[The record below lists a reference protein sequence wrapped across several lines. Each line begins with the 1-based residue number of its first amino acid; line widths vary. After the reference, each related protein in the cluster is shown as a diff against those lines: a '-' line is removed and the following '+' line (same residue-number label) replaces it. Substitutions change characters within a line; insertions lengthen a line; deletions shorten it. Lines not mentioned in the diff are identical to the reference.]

1 MILSRVKFY
10 PQERIDLED
19 FTTLLSGART
29 DSKLWTKQFLSGEN
43 YILKGFTVSGIG
55 LQSASIEMDNATL
68 ILGNGSQDFSYF
80 IAEDSPTDITI
91 PDADLADGVRNYVEL
106 ELIYQ
111 DGTPI
116 VKAFW
121 DPSANGG
128 LGAEFNQQVN
138 TVSDLRI
145 QAVVVQGGFTG
156 LPNRVP
162 VAIIDTDG
170 SGIIKVIL
178 DRRNMFF
185 RLGTPANP
193 AEGFTW
199 ASQTEPPYSVNLTG
213 VVGTFVA
220 NETVTFSGGATAT
233 VVTGGGSNITIK
245 LPSSLSFA
253 SGNTLTGASSGAT
266 GTVNTIIE
274 NFTGADKDID
284 DVREALAALM
294 TEVRRVKG
302 TNFWHEIGSGSISG
316 INSFLNSAM
325 TPFTSSARIKWD
337 GSGVYIL
344 DNALTPLKADVI
356 AKIRIFNRNSQFNL
370 TRQDDGKEIQTVN
383 FSAVPD
389 SGTFTLEQDGDISN
403 SISWNASAIAVQ
415 NACNANWTNQVTV
428 TGNFSDG
435 FTFTFDSPGGPQVEI
450 TEDTNTLVDGI
461 TPVTIIVATIKNGL
475 AGIAPIPVADGEV
488 LYLEIPAAGDRTYSD
503 AGAGAT
509 NYRVASF
516 STFVNNDSNYWLAV
530 RESSRLIVRGL
541 GEVGIGEEIGLGS
554 SVPQSL
560 LDIIGIASVTS
571 PANYSSNIR
580 GTQGESLVNRLSVLT
595 DAMGDTQEDRSAF
608 LRSDD
613 VVTWTGTQLEFTQ
626 DILLEIINSKAGG
639 VTLHTVDVGDS
650 PLVLADGESLYV
662 KIDRSQASE
671 TITLI
676 NSGVT
681 PIPAQTQ
688 ADEDVFIFFKRID
701 ALGAGYL
708 HIPLHKQVLEPGQT
722 VRLGASG
729 SGSGEGDSIA
739 GDLKRRLTMS
749 PFDFV
754 MPNIF
759 ATDKDDKVAL
769 ASTGEF
775 SPAKKAFHLD
785 PIGETFVS
793 TEMLDADFLDL
804 GIDITE
810 TELYLFWLEGF
821 VDPLATYEVSRN
833 GGNEWQA
840 VTMSRVSPTSNA
852 FRGYH
857 TFTEEASNQDLQG
870 YAVANADSTLVL
882 NATTTQ
888 SRAQSFVVTDT
899 EVIKEVEVY
908 LNKVGTPTG
917 KWKVSIV
924 NDDSGAPSLSPL
936 DNLSESD
943 LKNVADLSA
952 GNNTVLVEIPQ
963 IVLTAG
969 TYWLVFETDADYKAS
984 FSAGVHELNVR
995 GDTSAPTV
1003 PDSQTYNGTVWA
1015 TAVNTALTYQFKGRE
1030 HSLLVRV
1037 TSGTGNVYVQ
1047 AYGVYYGI
1055 VPGGTTEDG
1064 SKLLE
1069 KFYFTGDENRT
1080 EFTLTF
1086 LPDPSILKV
1095 YDVYRGQVYVAE
1107 EGVFRINGNVVT
1119 FEPDFF
1125 NDAGEDILLR
1135 FEQIEGNGFDN
1146 SDQNANAIAS
1156 IQSQLIDIGEE
1167 IASISNSMIL
1177 PKIATP
1183 FTTVLNRSLMP
1194 DLSQDLLPRFGI
1206 QRFNTHQFFQIFDEQ
1221 GPNGESV
1228 FGIANDNFNQVRII
1242 GSVDAITGTTGS
1254 YLRIDAPVTNTS
1266 YIEIS
1271 FYGTG
1276 LNILT
1281 TQPGASHTAVYS
1293 VDAGGESSNF
1303 MPSMNT
1309 ILTGRNYSPN
1319 VVVPVVN
1326 NLSLGLHT
1334 IRIRNTG
1341 AASLHLHGF
1350 EILTEQ
1356 ASGLI
1361 TLPQGSQYHKGKKRT
1376 HSILESSSYNS
1387 AFETGTLG
1395 TRGGRVLIYQKAD
1408 GSVVKSVTPADA
1420 SQLNLASANHSNE
1433 ELVRTHHWREFGA
1446 GRVDDFSRFQTG
1458 PGTARFTLD
1467 DGITSLS
1474 GSNVTQN
1481 SLALGDV
1488 LDCSTSGYFF
1498 FTFIGTGLDLLVG
1511 GSGTVFDNF
1520 SVNIDG
1526 QGIIGNITG
1535 STIPKIVKIVS
1546 GLPYGSHTVVIT
1558 RTANVNAG
1566 LSLHSFRVYAP
1577 KKPSIPSD
1585 AVEIADYCVLGN
1597 YSASGISTS
1606 GLTSENTQV
1615 PSGVLRKFVS
1625 VREGNFVGSSWTIT
1639 GSINQPTGY
1648 ITYTGNN
1655 TDYVEYTFFGTG
1667 FVTHLNRSGTNNI
1680 DYTIHVDGVLNSS
1693 GTVLTTS
1700 SGSNLGGGSY
1710 RNIASGPQDQGPV
1723 RIQFSGLSMG
1733 KHVLRITKTAG
1744 ADNMSIQGI
1753 DVITPIHILKDN
1765 GPFITQNTMS
1775 IGSCGINDLRL
1786 FSKKDVK
1793 NTDRISQA
1801 SPVSSSPSTTS
1812 TAYVPM
1818 ADMQLPIKT
1827 TGKPI
1832 EISYSASCYNTNAT
1846 IGSIQT
1852 AIYVDGLIR
1861 SVTQRGTS
1869 NGTGTTGMT
1878 DKITI
1883 PVSSGYH
1890 VIQIKFLA
1898 ESDTAVAYSL
1908 NRFCSVRELK
1918 D

>member
-10 PQERIDLED
+10 PQERVDLED

-162 VAIIDTDG
+162 VAIIDVDG

-178 DRRNMFF
+178 DRRNLFF
-185 RLGTPANP
+185 RLGTPADP

-220 NETVTFSGGATAT
+220 DETVTFSGGATAT

-245 LPSSLSFA
+245 LPSSLSFS

-316 INSFLNSAM
+316 INSFLNSSI
-325 TPFTSSARIKWD
+325 TPFTSTARIKWD
-337 GSGVYIL
+337 GSNFYLL
-344 DNALTPLKADVI
+344 DNALNPLKADVLG
-356 AKIRIFNRNSQFNL
+356 KIRIFNRNSQFNL

-389 SGTFTLEQDGDISN
+389 SGTLTLEQDGDISDPIN
-403 SISWNASAIAVQ
+403 WNDAAIDVQ

-461 TPVTIIVATIKNGL
+461 TPVTILVATIKNGL
-475 AGIAPIPVADGEV
+475 AGIAPIAIADGEV

-509 NYRVASF
+509 NYKVASF

-530 RESSRLIVRGL
+530 REGSRLIVRGL

-560 LDIIGIASVTS
+560 LNIIGIASVTS
-571 PANYSSNIR
+571 PPNYSSNIR

-626 DILLEIINSKAGG
+626 DIILEIINTKAGG
-639 VTLHTVDVGDS
+639 VSLHTVDVGDS

-662 KIDRSQASE
+662 KIDRSQPSE

-688 ADEDVFIFFKRID
+688 ADEDVFVFFKRID
-701 ALGAGYL
+701 ALGAGYI

-739 GDLKRRLTMS
+739 GDLKRRLVMS

-759 ATDKDDKVAL
+759 ATDKDDKVGM

-785 PIGETFVS
+785 PIGETLVS
-793 TEMLDADFLDL
+793 TEMLDPDFLDL
-804 GIDITE
+804 GLDITE
-810 TELYLFWLEGF
+810 TELYFYWLEGF

-857 TFTEEASNQDLQG
+857 TFDEEASNQDLQG
-870 YAVANADSTLVL
+870 YAVANADTALVL
-882 NATTTQ
+882 NATTLQ

-969 TYWLVFETDADYKAS
+969 TYWLVFETDATYKSS
-984 FSAGVHELNVR
+984 FSAGVNELNIR

-1015 TAVNTALTYQFKGRE
+1015 AALNTALTYQFKGRE

-1037 TSGTGNVYVQ
+1037 TSGTGNVYIQ
-1047 AYGVYYGI
+1047 AYGVYFGI

-1064 SKLLE
+1064 SRLLE

-1119 FEPDFF
+1119 FELDFF
-1125 NDAGEDILLR
+1125 NDPGEDILLR

-1146 SDQNANAIAS
+1146 SDQNANAIAA
-1156 IQSQLIDIGEE
+1156 IQSQLVDIGDEL
-1167 IASISNSMIL
+1167 ASISDSMIL
-1177 PKIATP
+1177 PKIAAP
-1183 FTTVLNRSLMP
+1183 FTNISNRSLIP
-1194 DLSQDLLPRFGI
+1194 DLSQDLLPKFGVNRI
-1206 QRFNTHQFFQIFDEQ
+1206 MTQQIFELPEEL
-1221 GPNGESV
+1221 GPNGEPV
-1228 FGIANDNFNQVRII
+1228 FGVVNDKFNQIRFVGNWGNQNSIH
-1242 GSVDAITGTTGS
+1242 GPAPFSNQQNS
-1254 YLRIDAPVTNTS
+1254 YV
-1266 YIEIS
+1266 EIV
-1271 FYGTG
+1271 FCGTG
-1276 LNILT
+1276 LNVLGF
-1281 TQPGASHTAVYS
+1281 PLSASIDTIAYS
-1293 VDAGGESSNF
+1293 VDNGALTGNILRTSAA
-1303 MPSMNT
+1303 T
-1309 ILTGRNYSPN
+1309 ILASGKYSIN
-1319 VVVPVVN
+1319 TVLPVVSG
-1326 NLSLGLHT
+1326 LSYGLHT
-1334 IRIRNTG
+1334 IRLVLTTNTG
-1341 AASLHLHGF
+1341 NAPFYYGF
-1350 EILTEQ
+1350 EILNEES
-1356 ASGLI
+1356 SGLVRI
-1361 TLPQGSQYHKGKKRT
+1361 PPGSQLYKGKKLT
-1376 HSILESSSYNS
+1376 HSILETVAYNS
-1387 AFETGTLG
+1387 GFESGVLG
-1395 TRGGRVLIYQKAD
+1395 TRGGRVLEYQKSD
-1408 GSVVKSVTPADA
+1408 GSMARAITPVDA
-1420 SQLNLASANHSNE
+1420 SQLNLASANHGNE
-1433 ELVRTHHWREFGA
+1433 EVARNYNFREFGS
-1446 GRVDDFSRFQTG
+1446 GRTDDFSRIIG
-1458 PGTARFTLD
+1458 LGAASYAFTLD
-1467 DGITSLS
+1467 DGTTTLVMVTGAS
-1474 GSNVTQN
+1474 GGVGFASPREGIQAAPTATTNYI
-1481 SLALGDV
+1481 S
-1488 LDCSTSGYFF
+1488 
-1498 FTFIGTGLDLLVG
+1498 FTFVGCGLDIVAVG
-1511 GSGTVFDNF
+1511 DGSSRNYDV
-1520 SVNIDG
+1520 SVDG
-1526 QGIIGNITG
+1526 SAIGNLVMNAGVSARTL
-1535 STIPKIVKIVS
+1535 KVVS
-1546 GLPYGSHTVVIT
+1546 GLPYGTHTVRFINT
-1558 RTANVNAG
+1558 G
-1566 LSLHSFRVYAP
+1566 SSFGIAEFIVYQP
-1577 KKPSIPSD
+1577 KTPVLPTGAVKVD
-1585 AVEIADYCVLGN
+1585 AYNIMAN
-1597 YSASGISTS
+1597 YSGT
-1606 GLTSENTQV
+1606 
-1615 PSGVLRKFVS
+1615 
-1625 VREGNFVGSSWTIT
+1625 TIT
-1639 GSINQPTGY
+1639 GTAVVDNAQMPVGTLFKAPYREFSYLGANQQFFPLNADALPGWT
-1648 ITYTGNN
+1648 TTTLTNN
-1655 TDYVEYTFFGTG
+1655 NQDTVYSFFGTG
-1667 FVTHLNRSGTNNI
+1667 LVLHMGASVAGTYDFTVSIDGALNATGVARSNA
-1680 DYTIHVDGVLNSS
+1680 
-1693 GTVLTTS
+1693 
-1700 SGSNLGGGSY
+1700 SNLGGGSY
-1710 RNIASGPQDQGPV
+1710 RSTASTNAYQPC
-1723 RIQFSGLSMG
+1723 RIEFTGLTLGYHTISF
-1733 KHVLRITKTAG
+1733 RRTAG
-1744 ADNMSIQGI
+1744 TGNITFQGMHI
-1753 DVITPIHILKDN
+1753 ITPIHSHQDN
-1765 GPFITQNTMS
+1765 GPVIVQNTLS
-1775 IGSCGINDLRL
+1775 VGSQGISDLRK
-1786 FSKKDVK
+1786 FSKKDIKEVS
-1793 NTDRISQA
+1793 NIAQA
-1801 SPVSSSPSTTS
+1801 VGITSAPTTASTT
-1812 TAYVPM
+1812 AHPV
-1818 ADMQLPIKT
+1818 ADASVTIRT

-1832 EISYSASCYNTNAT
+1832 EIFYSLLGSNSGANFLVTNLL
-1846 IGSIQT
+1846 I
-1852 AIYVDGLIR
+1852 DGKIIADYDVPVNSTTRISFTDKKIVPLAAGVHKIDITWR
-1861 SVTQRGTS
+1861 V
-1869 NGTGTTGMT
+1869 NGTTGT
-1878 DKITI
+1878 AHDKARVLI
-1883 PVSSGYH
+1883 
-1890 VIQIKFLA
+1890 
-1898 ESDTAVAYSL
+1898 
-1908 NRFCSVRELK
+1908 VRELE

>member
-10 PQERIDLED
+10 PQERVDLED

-43 YILKGFTVSGIG
+43 YILKGFSVSGIG
-55 LQSASIEMDNATL
+55 LQSATIEMDNATL

-138 TVSDLRI
+138 TVADLRI

-178 DRRNMFF
+178 DRRNLFF
-185 RLGTPANP
+185 RLGTPADP

-199 ASQTEPPYSVNLTG
+199 ASQEEPPYSVNLTG
-213 VVGTFVA
+213 VVGTFQA
-220 NETVTFSGGATAT
+220 GETVTFSGGATAT

-253 SGNTLTGASSGAT
+253 SGNTLTGATSLAT

-316 INSFLNSAM
+316 INSFLNSSI

-337 GSGVYIL
+337 GSNFYLL
-344 DNALTPLKADVI
+344 DNALNPLKADVLG
-356 AKIRIFNRNSQFNL
+356 KIRIFNRNSQFNL

-403 SISWNASAIAVQ
+403 AINWNDSAIAVQ

-435 FTFTFDSPGGPQVEI
+435 FTFTFDAPGGPQVEI

-461 TPVTIIVATIKNGL
+461 TPVTILVATIKNGL
-475 AGIAPIPVADGEV
+475 AGIAPIAIADGEV
-488 LYLEIPAAGDRTYSD
+488 LYVEIPAAGDRTFSD

-509 NYRVASF
+509 NYKVAAF
-516 STFVNNDSNYWLAV
+516 STFVNNDTNYWIAV
-530 RESSRLIVRGL
+530 REGSRLIVRGL

-560 LDIIGIASVTS
+560 LNIIGIASVTS
-571 PANYSSNIR
+571 PPNYASNIR
-580 GTQGESLVNRLSVLT
+580 GTQGESLVNRLGVLT

-626 DILLEIINSKAGG
+626 DIILEIINSKAGG

-662 KIDRSQASE
+662 KIDRSQPTE

-688 ADEDVFIFFKRID
+688 ADEDVFVFFKRID

-870 YAVANADSTLVL
+870 YAVANADTNLVL
-882 NATTTQ
+882 NDTTLQ

-969 TYWLVFETDADYKAS
+969 TYWLVFETDADYKSS

-1064 SKLLE
+1064 SRLLE

-1125 NDAGEDILLR
+1125 NDPGEDILLR

-1146 SDQNANAIAS
+1146 SDQNANAIAA
-1156 IQSQLIDIGEE
+1156 IQSQLIDIGDEL
-1167 IASISNSMIL
+1167 ASISDSMIL
-1177 PKIATP
+1177 PKIAAP
-1183 FTTVLNRSLMP
+1183 NTTIVNRSLMV
-1194 DLSQDLLPRFGI
+1194 DLSQDLLPRLGNSRI
-1206 QRFNTHQFFQIFDEQ
+1206 MTQKLTELPEEISVDGQ
-1221 GPNGESV
+1221 PV
-1228 FGIANDNFNQVRII
+1228 FGLINDKFNQVRFV
-1242 GSVDAITGTTGS
+1242 GNWDSV
-1254 YLRIDAPVTNTS
+1254 VTNNGGRVQTS
-1266 YIEIS
+1266 AGFTTDYVEIT

-1276 LNILT
+1276 LNLLVIGNVSSRT
-1281 TQPGASHTAVYS
+1281 HVYS
-1293 VDAGGESSNF
+1293 VDGGAESANF
-1303 MPSMNT
+1303 YPTLSA
-1309 ILTGRNYSPN
+1309 IQAGRNYCSN
-1319 VVVPVVN
+1319 IVLPVVSG
-1326 NLSLGLHT
+1326 LSLDLHT
-1334 IRIRNTG
+1334 VKIRNTN
-1341 AASLHLHGF
+1341 AAQNMDISGF
-1350 EILTEQ
+1350 EILNEE

-1361 TLPQGSQYHKGKKRT
+1361 TIPQGSQLYKGKRLI
-1376 HSILESSSYNS
+1376 HSIEETTSYNS
-1387 AFETGTLG
+1387 SFETGVLG
-1395 TRGGRVLIYQKAD
+1395 TKGGHVLVYQKSDNSIA
-1408 GSVVKSVTPADA
+1408 KAVTPTDA
-1420 SQLNLASANHSNE
+1420 SQLNLSSANHSNE
-1433 ELVRTHHWREFGA
+1433 EVVRTHFWREFGA
-1446 GRVDDFSRFQTG
+1446 GRTDDFSTVTSI
-1458 PGTARFTLD
+1458 GTKSFTLE
-1467 DGITSLS
+1467 DGTTCLQ
-1474 GSNVTQN
+1474 GLNVGN
-1481 SLALGDV
+1481 DV
-1488 LDCSTSGYFF
+1488 GTDLRIQAVNGNYLQ
-1498 FTFIGTGLDLLVG
+1498 FTFVGTGLDVQFVLNS
-1511 GSGTVFDNF
+1511 GSNSHQVYVDETLIGTLDPVANGVFV
-1520 SVNIDG
+1520 S
-1526 QGIIGNITG
+1526 
-1535 STIPKIVKIVS
+1535 KIVS
-1546 GLPYGSHTVVIT
+1546 GLPYGTHTVRFQWNTGNSSSGNLLWRKFI
-1558 RTANVNAG
+1558 
-1566 LSLHSFRVYAP
+1566 VYAP
-1577 KKPSIPSD
+1577 KKPTLPSGARELGSYFITAD
-1585 AVEIADYCVLGN
+1585 FSANTTENVPSTGTIFKSSSREHVFTGTWEVIETASTERDFGGINIRNNTGTGETVELTFWGTGVEIWGRGG
-1597 YSASGISTS
+1597 SAS
-1606 GLTSENTQV
+1606 
-1615 PSGVLRKFVS
+1615 PSHTVQIDGV
-1625 VREGNFVGSSWTIT
+1625 N
-1639 GSINQPTGY
+1639 
-1648 ITYTGNN
+1648 YTGAAS
-1655 TDYVEYTFFGTG
+1655 V
-1667 FVTHLNRSGTNNI
+1667 S
-1680 DYTIHVDGVLNSS
+1680 
-1693 GTVLTTS
+1693 
-1700 SGSNLGGGSY
+1700 GGGSWTPGTSTWVTATSAGEKL
-1710 RNIASGPQDQGPV
+1710 I
-1723 RIQFSGLSMG
+1723 ISGLSLG
-1733 KHVLRITKTAG
+1733 KHTVRLTCTANPG
-1744 ADNMSIQGI
+1744 NFAFQGMSI
-1753 DVITPIHILKDN
+1753 ITPIHTPAITGPVVIQNALSLGSQSIL
-1765 GPFITQNTMS
+1765 
-1775 IGSCGINDLRL
+1775 DLRK
-1786 FSKKDVK
+1786 FSKKDLA
-1793 NTDRISQA
+1793 NTLVVGRTRDTGTSV
-1801 SPVSSSPSTTS
+1801 SLSSSGFAPLQEAVLSVES
-1812 TAYVPM
+1812 RGSLFELNFES
-1818 ADMQLPIKT
+1818 QL
-1827 TGKPI
+1827 
-1832 EISYSASCYNTNAT
+1832 
-1846 IGSIQT
+1846 
-1852 AIYVDGLIR
+1852 R
-1861 SVTQRGTS
+1861 
-1869 NGTGTTGMT
+1869 
-1878 DKITI
+1878 
-1883 PVSSGYH
+1883 SSGG
-1890 VIQIKFLA
+1890 VGITLA
-1898 ESDTAVAYSL
+1898 FSVNGKLLGDYLNSGPGTNIDTGYSISDFVYLPAGQHTIIVLWKASAGTMTSWSRSL
-1908 NRFCSVRELK
+1908 SAKEVRE
-1918 D
+1918 